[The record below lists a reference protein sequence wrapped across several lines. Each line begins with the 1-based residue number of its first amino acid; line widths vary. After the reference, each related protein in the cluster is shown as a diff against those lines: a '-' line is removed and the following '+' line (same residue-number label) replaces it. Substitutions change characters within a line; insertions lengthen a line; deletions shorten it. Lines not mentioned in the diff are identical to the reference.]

1 MTEIKTW
8 GDRLAEIPDGTIT
21 TSYHVTGAM
30 QDEID
35 ELRARLAQQAEMVE
49 KCMVAM
55 NENADRGMKAEQERD
70 ELFRAA
76 LEQVEPV
83 AWQCRTRPDWHDQ
96 WMGWVDCSKEVFE
109 DYTRV
114 PLLHDWHYE
123 VRELFTHPVRPMSDE
138 EIEDAFSR
146 LPNAKSG
153 QFYYYLGI
161 ADAEAFHGIKG
172 ATE

>member
-1 MTEIKTW
+1 
-8 GDRLAEIPDGTIT
+8 
-21 TSYHVTGAM
+21 
-30 QDEID
+30 
-35 ELRARLAQQAEMVE
+35 
-49 KCMVAM
+49 M

-83 AWQCRTRPDWHDQ
+83 AWQCRTRPGWHDQ

-123 VRELFTHPVRPMSDE
+123 VRELFTHPAREPV
-138 EIEDAFSR
+138 
-146 LPNAKSG
+146 
-153 QFYYYLGI
+153 LGT
-161 ADAEAFHGIKG
+161 K
-172 ATE
+172 TTSTQ